1 MPKLKTVKGAKKRFK
16 VSARGKVLYRKGGKQ
31 HLLSSKT
38 SNRRRKLRKAAQFD
52 ADHDARDIKRCLL
65 KEGK

>member
-1 MPKLKTVKGAKKRFK
+1 MKTVKAAKKRFK
-16 VSARGKVLYRKGGKQ
+16 VTGRGKVKYQRAGKQ

-38 SNRRRKLRKAAQFD
+38 SKRRRNLRGRSTFES
-52 ADHDARDIKRCLL
+52 DHDTRDIRRCLL